1 MKQNKLIWFLVL
13 FLASN
18 TIFGQE
24 KQSKVAIRGYVKN
37 MSTFMEIG
45 NSLWYENLTHNRLN
59 LTWYTSDDFTAYF
72 EVRNRILVGD
82 FVNNLQP
89 IYGDI
94 IDGNND
100 YFNLSTN
107 LIDNDDIVF
116 NTMIDRA
123 YLQWN
128 KNKWEIKAGRQ
139 RVNWGMNLVWNPNDW
154 FNAYSF
160 FDFDY
165 EERRGSDA
173 IRVKYYSG
181 TTSSIEVAAKMSK
194 DIDRFVA
201 AGMWKINKWDYDFQF
216 LGGVAQGDVALG
228 TGWAGNMGL
237 AGFIGE
243 LTYLIP
249 FTTTESN
256 DDYDQMF
263 LASMSVDYSFKS
275 SLYLNGSILYNTNS
289 PVEPLAGLTSL
300 SSPSTSDFTIRDLS
314 NYRWST
320 FVQSAYQLSPL
331 VNASISVMA
340 FPGSNAIFL
349 NPAVSISL
357 SQNMDLGV
365 FGQLYFDE
373 NILTDKYSSINPSG
387 FLRLK
392 WSF

>member
-1 MKQNKLIWFLVL
+1 MRPNRLFWPAVL
-13 FLASN
+13 LLTASE
-18 TIFGQE
+18 IFGQE
-24 KQSKVAIRGYVKN
+24 KQSKIAISGYVKN

-45 NSLWYENLTHNRLN
+45 DTLWYENLTHNRLN
-59 LTWYTSDDFTAYF
+59 LTWFASDQFTAHF
-72 EVRNRILVGD
+72 DVRTRIIVGD
-82 FVNNLQP
+82 FVGNLQP
-89 IYGDI
+89 IYGEI

-100 YFNLSTN
+100 YFNLSAN
-107 LIDNDDIVF
+107 LIDNDDMVF
-116 NTMIDRA
+116 NTMIDRV

-128 KNKWEIKAGRQ
+128 KNKWEIRAGRQ

-194 DIDRFVA
+194 DLDRFVA

-216 LGGVAQGDVALG
+216 LGGVAQGDVAFG
-228 TGWAGNMGL
+228 TGWAGNLGL
-237 AGFIGE
+237 AGFKGE
-243 LTYLIP
+243 LTYLKP
-249 FTTTESN
+249 FTPSEVN
-256 DDYDQMF
+256 DGYDQMF

-275 SLYLNGSILYNTNS
+275 SLYLNGSILYNANN
-289 PVEPLAGLTSL
+289 PLEPAAGLLSL

-320 FVQSAYQLSPL
+320 FIQSAYQFSPL
-331 VNASISVMA
+331 VNASVSIMA
-340 FPGSNAIFL
+340 FPGSNSLFL
-349 NPAVSISL
+349 NPAISVSL

-373 NILTDKYSSINPSG
+373 DVLTDKYSSISPRG

-392 WSF
+392 WNF